1 MFNITGTYDS
11 LFLVVIIVIFILLM
25 FKTREELVD
34 YFMNNQVDNILNSN
48 CKEGFT
54 QLDRTDALDNQRDYI
69 TKDDFGWGGEGDQD
83 FPVVSCSNSSINEK
97 FQTGEKQL
105 LPSRIACNKPNKLTA
120 ENYYKT
126 HFMALPVPLTDY
138 GTKGYNYDQF
148 SQYTHPTRLNNRIL
162 SQNTKTLP
170 KSELKIQNIP
180 VGFNYAFH
188 NTPALQMP

>member
-11 LFLVVIIVIFILLM
+11 LFLIFIIVIFIVLVV
-25 FKTREELVD
+25 KARDELSD
-34 YFMNNQVDNILNSN
+34 YFMNNQINNILNSG

-54 QLDRTDALDNQRDYI
+54 QLDKTDAIDRQRDYI
-69 TKDDFGWGGEGDQD
+69 TKTDFGWDQQ
-83 FPVVSCSNSSINEK
+83 FPVVSCSNSSINERL
-97 FQTGEKQL
+97 QTGEKQL

-126 HFMALPVPLTDY
+126 HFMAMPIPLTDY
-138 GTKGYNYDQF
+138 GTKGHNYDAY
-148 SQYTHPTRLNNRIL
+148 SQYIHPTKLNHRIL

-170 KSELKIQNIP
+170 DSELKVQNIP